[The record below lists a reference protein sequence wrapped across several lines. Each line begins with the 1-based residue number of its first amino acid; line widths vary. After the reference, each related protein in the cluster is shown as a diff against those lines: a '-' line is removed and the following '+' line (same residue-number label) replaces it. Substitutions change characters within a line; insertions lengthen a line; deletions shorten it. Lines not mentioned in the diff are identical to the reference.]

1 MSIKFTTAI
10 YISISKFPNECQHLI
25 PQKHN
30 HNHNSTPIY
39 KYISSPRAIISFPS
53 TGETASLLP
62 SSVSRISVS
71 WHGSEY
77 NLQIPR
83 VALVAAAAAGLADAW
98 SWSGLFERHAHG
110 DLLRSL
116 SLVILGVVEMGA
128 RRLRWGGLVGVLW
141 VLDVLVWALLLLLRL
156 VVLIL
161 VGGVG
166 EGGRLRWGVIVVVG
180 LLSFGVGGLL
190 VVFHFLDKSVGEHG
204 GGGVGVGVIGLW
216 VVMERGV

>member
-53 TGETASLLP
+53 TGETASL
-62 SSVSRISVS
+62 
-71 WHGSEY
+71 
-77 NLQIPR
+77 LQIPR